1 MSCRTVSLLCI
12 GLVVFGIASV
22 YAEVSFPALPQQETP
37 SEQYK
42 VFING
47 KEVPVW
53 TAFCDKPDL
62 GSRYSFISFDMSE
75 PVDIRIQAVEPFE
88 KVMIRPDDYGIKA
101 RVEAKTIDFRLD
113 QPRKIS
119 IEPYGMK
126 NVLLLFANQPETDIP
141 DPNDKHILYFG
152 PGIHRVA
159 QDALR
164 LNSGQTLY
172 LAAGAVLKAAVYAE
186 DAENVTIRG
195 RGMIDGSDWPWLK
208 GPRGHLVGLYRCKH
222 VRVDGVL
229 LRGSYGWT
237 LVPIQCQDVVI
248 SNIKIVNDR
257 VQNDDGINPCNSRQ
271 VVVRDCFI
279 RTDDDCMSI
288 KGLGETRREPS
299 EDIVIENMV
308 FWCSRARIILFAHE
322 SQAEAMRRIRISDS
336 RIIHYTMTPFLLEPG
351 EEMPLTDVTIENIHI
366 NASGKGEIA
375 RLRPTVNQYMS
386 IKKPGTIENIQ
397 FKNIDI
403 TTDDPASV
411 FFHLE
416 GADAEHAVR
425 QVVFEAT
432 RINGKPVEDRA
443 SLLRIGPFVFGVSMD
458 GKPVGP

>member
-1 MSCRTVSLLCI
+1 MIYRRVSLLFI
-12 GLVVFGIASV
+12 GFVVFAAASA
-22 YAEVSFPALPQQETP
+22 YAEVSFSILPEQETP

-42 VFING
+42 LFING

-53 TAFCDKPDL
+53 TAFCDKPEL
-62 GSRYSFISFDMSE
+62 GNRYSFVSFDMSE
-75 PVDIRIQAVEPFE
+75 SVDIQIQAAKSFE
-88 KVMIRPDDYGIKA
+88 KVVIRPDDYGITA
-101 RVEAKTIDFRLD
+101 HVEEKTISFSID

-126 NVLLLFANQPETDIP
+126 DVLLLFANSPETNVP
-141 DPNDKHILYFG
+141 DPNEKNIIYFG

-159 QDALR
+159 QDVLR
-164 LNSGQTLY
+164 LNSGQILY
-172 LAAGAVLKAAVYAE
+172 LAGGAVLKAAVYAE
-186 DAENVTIRG
+186 DAQNVTIRG

-208 GPRGHLVGLYRCKH
+208 GPRGHLVGFYRCKQ
-222 VRVDGVL
+222 VLVDGVII
-229 LRGSYGWT
+229 RGSYGWT
-237 LVPIQCQDVVI
+237 LVPMQCENVVI
-248 SNIKIVNDR
+248 NNIKIVNDR
-257 VQNDDGINPCNSRQ
+257 VQNDDGINPCNSKQ

-288 KGLGETRREPS
+288 KGLRETKREPS

-336 RIIHYTMTPFLLEPG
+336 HIIHYTMTPFLLEPG
-351 EEMPLTDVTIENIHI
+351 EEMPLTDVTIETIHI
-366 NASGKGEIA
+366 NSSGRGEIA

-397 FKNIDI
+397 FKNLNI
-403 TTDDPASV
+403 TTDNPASV

-416 GADAEHAVR
+416 GVDAEHGVR
-425 QVVFEAT
+425 HVVFDEIH
-432 RINGKPVEDRA
+432 INGQPVENI
-443 SLLRIGPFVFGVSMD
+443 SSILRIHPFVSNVSID
-458 GKPVGP
+458 GKPVGQ